1 MIALVDCNSFYC
13 SCERLFR
20 PDLKKRAVV
29 VLSNN
34 DGCVISRTDEAKAL
48 GIKMG
53 HPFFEI
59 RDFCIKNDVSVF
71 SSNFPLYTNIS
82 DRVMNTLKGFARD
95 IEVYSVDEAFLSL
108 HGLALDKLYDEGV
121 RIRTSV
127 GKNVGIPVGVGI
139 AKTKVLSKVANH
151 MAKKQKALNGV
162 CVLIEKEKID
172 EALKLFP
179 IEDVW
184 GVGRQNAIKMKVLGI
199 RTAYDLA
206 NFRNDKI
213 LQKYFTKVGLAIKNE
228 LLGVNC
234 FDFGENSKKKQEI
247 MCSRTFASSIWDK
260 RVLKEAIANYATTAC
275 ERMRAQKSLC
285 KKIEIFFRT
294 SPYHSGEDHYVFEV
308 EKLEC
313 FSRDTFYIIE
323 KCFEMVERSFR
334 KGVAYKKAGVR
345 LGNFCDEDS
354 LQFDLFT
361 DLTQFKKRDLL
372 MDVIDGV
379 NWRQGEM
386 SVKSLACGT
395 DAESFRMNRDY
406 KSSNF
411 VCSWKEIP
419 KVRL

>member
-20 PDLKKRAVV
+20 PDLRKRAVV

-59 RDFCIKNDVSVF
+59 RDFCIKNNVSVF

-82 DRVMNTLKGFARD
+82 DRVMNTLKAFAKD

-108 HGLALDKLYDEGV
+108 HGLALDRLYDEGA
-121 RIRTSV
+121 RIRASI

-162 CVLIEKEKID
+162 CVLVEKEKID

-179 IEDVW
+179 VEDIW
-184 GVGRQNAIKMKVLGI
+184 GVGRQNAIKMKILGI

-213 LQKYFTKVGLAIKNE
+213 LQKKFTKVGLAIKNE

-234 FDFGENSKKKQEI
+234 FDFGENAKKKQEI

-294 SPYHSGEDHYVFEV
+294 SPYHFGEDHYVFEV

-361 DLTQFKKRDLL
+361 DLNLLKKRDLL

-386 SVKSLACGT
+386 SIKSLACGT
-395 DAESFRMNRDY
+395 DTESFRMNRDY

>member
-294 SPYHSGEDHYVFEV
+294 SPYHSGEDHYVFEF

-361 DLTQFKKRDLL
+361 DLNQFKKRDLL

>member
-20 PDLKKRAVV
+20 PDLRKRAVV

-59 RDFCIKNDVSVF
+59 RDFCIKNNVSVF

-82 DRVMNTLKGFARD
+82 DRVMNTLKAFAKD

-108 HGLALDKLYDEGV
+108 HGLALDRLYDEGA
-121 RIRTSV
+121 RIRASI

-162 CVLIEKEKID
+162 CVLVEKEKID

-179 IEDVW
+179 VEDIW
-184 GVGRQNAIKMKVLGI
+184 GVGRQNAIKMKILGI

-213 LQKYFTKVGLAIKNE
+213 LQKNFTKVGLAIKNE

-234 FDFGENSKKKQEI
+234 FDFGENAKKKQEI

-294 SPYHSGEDHYVFEV
+294 SPYHFGDDHYVFEV

-361 DLTQFKKRDLL
+361 DLNLLKKRDLL

-386 SVKSLACGT
+386 SIKSLACGT
-395 DAESFRMNRDY
+395 DTESFRMNRDY